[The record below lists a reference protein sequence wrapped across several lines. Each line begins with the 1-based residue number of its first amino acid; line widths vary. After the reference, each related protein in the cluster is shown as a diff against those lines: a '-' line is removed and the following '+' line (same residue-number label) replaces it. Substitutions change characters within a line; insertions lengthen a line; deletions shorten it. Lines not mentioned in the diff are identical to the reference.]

1 MSSSQTKAVKRYH
14 TRKIQA
20 TLPHIEQAQ
29 EELNL
34 ALQGSLLK
42 LLDLF
47 AQFNAQWHNCLT
59 LVCLFFFCIN
69 FLLLFYCNFLFVCL
83 IQLKTLDCLVALC
96 RASQQMGNVC
106 RPVRK
111 NQKVE
116 FWL

>member
-59 LVCLFFFCIN
+59 LVCFFF
-69 FLLLFYCNFLFVCL
+69 FLHQFYYYYFIVIFLFVCL
-83 IQLKTLDCLVALC
+83 I
-96 RASQQMGNVC
+96 
-106 RPVRK
+106 
-111 NQKVE
+111 
-116 FWL
+116 